1 MRFSS
6 SHFCLKLKWTYTLL
20 CIGFVFLC
28 RGTLFDIACV
38 VFFSLAFSFFSVSQ
52 IITDKYFHY
61 CSINFERVER
71 LVPHSFEGT
80 QTECKSVNNFSMGS
94 FFFSWG
100 FERFRLEAP
109 EDRGLAWATSL
120 ALTFRSV
127 SVMMHRFVWAYIFRN
142 GGQTMQYPVGNVCS
156 IVAF

>member
-1 MRFSS
+1 M
-6 SHFCLKLKWTYTLL
+6 L

-38 VFFSLAFSFFSVSQ
+38 VFFFLLPFRFFSSVSQ

-94 FFFSWG
+94 FFF
-100 FERFRLEAP
+100 L
-109 EDRGLAWATSL
+109 
-120 ALTFRSV
+120 
-127 SVMMHRFVWAYIFRN
+127 
-142 GGQTMQYPVGNVCS
+142 VG
-156 IVAF
+156 I